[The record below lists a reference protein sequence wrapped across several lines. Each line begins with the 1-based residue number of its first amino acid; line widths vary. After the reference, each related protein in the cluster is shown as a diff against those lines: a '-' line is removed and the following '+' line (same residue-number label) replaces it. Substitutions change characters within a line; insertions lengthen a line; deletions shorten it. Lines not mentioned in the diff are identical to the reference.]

1 MYKYASMMKFTKE
14 RESIIAMV
22 KPIYFFIFCL
32 LVSLPSHATELVD
45 TLKKVKPAVVAIGIS
60 NPTGSPRIRLI
71 GSGFVVSPG
80 NRVVTNYHVI
90 ANPLDESKL
99 EQYVVLSGQGT
110 VLKVHKITEQRHAP
124 AYDLALLSISGQLPA
139 LTVSKAALVA
149 EGTPVAFTGFPI
161 TQVLGLYPA
170 THSGIIAAHTPI
182 AIPVENSRD
191 LKLAMLKQLDKPYLV
206 YQLDA
211 VAYPGNSGSAL
222 YRHDN
227 GEVIGIINQVY
238 IKTSREAVLSDPSGI
253 SYAIPSQH
261 LLDLMQQ
268 AN

>member
-1 MYKYASMMKFTKE
+1 
-14 RESIIAMV
+14 MV
-22 KPIYFFIFCL
+22 KHIYVLSIL
-32 LVSLPSHATELVD
+32 LLFSYPAHTTELVE
-45 TLKKVKPAVVAIGIS
+45 TLQKIKPSVVAIGIA

-90 ANPLDESKL
+90 ANPLDDSKL
-99 EQYVVLSGQGT
+99 EQYVVLSGHGT
-110 VLKVHKITEQRHAP
+110 VFKVHPIQQQKRAP
-124 AYDLALLSISGQLPA
+124 AHDLALLTIAETLPA
-139 LTVSKAALVA
+139 LTVSKAPLIA
-149 EGTPVAFTGFPI
+149 EGSSIAFTGFPI

-170 THSGIIAAHTPI
+170 THTGIVAAQTPI
-182 AIPVENSRD
+182 AIPVDNARN
-191 LKLAMLKQLDKPYLV
+191 LQTAMLRQLDKPYLV

-211 VAYPGNSGSAL
+211 VAYPGNSGSAV
-222 YRHDN
+222 YNPAN

-253 SYAIPSQH
+253 SYAIPARH

-268 AN
+268 PD

>member
-1 MYKYASMMKFTKE
+1 MMRFTKE

-22 KPIYFFIFCL
+22 KHICFLIVCL
-32 LVSLPSHATELVD
+32 LVSLPAQATELVE
-45 TLKKVKPAVVAIGIS
+45 TLKKIKPSVVAIGIS

-99 EQYVVLSGQGT
+99 EQYVVLSGNGT
-110 VLKVHKITEQRHAP
+110 VFKVHTITQQKHAP
-124 AYDLALLSISGQLPA
+124 AYDLALLNINAQLPA
-139 LTVSKAALVA
+139 LTISKAPFIA
-149 EGTPVAFTGFPI
+149 EGASIAFTGFPI

-170 THSGIIAAHTPI
+170 THTGIIAAHTPI

-191 LKLAMLKQLDKPYLV
+191 LKLAMLRQLDKPYLV

-222 YRHDN
+222 YQPDN

-261 LLDLMQQ
+261 LLELMQQ
-268 AN
+268 PD

>member
-1 MYKYASMMKFTKE
+1 MKRFTKE
-14 RESIIAMV
+14 RESTIAMV
-22 KPIYFFIFCL
+22 KHIYLLSIFL
-32 LVSLPSHATELVD
+32 LFSFPSESTELVE
-45 TLKKVKPAVVAIGIS
+45 TLKKVKPSVVAIGIS

-90 ANPLDESKL
+90 ANPLDDSKL
-99 EQYVVLSGQGT
+99 EQYVVLSGHGT
-110 VLKVHKITEQRHAP
+110 VFKVHPVQQQKHAA
-124 AYDLALLSISGQLPA
+124 AYDLALLTIAEKLPA
-139 LTVSKAALVA
+139 LAVSRASLTA
-149 EGTPVAFTGFPI
+149 EGSPVAFTGFPI

-182 AIPVENSRD
+182 AIPVENARD
-191 LKLAMLKQLDKPYLV
+191 LKIAMLKQLDKPYLV

-211 VAYPGNSGSAL
+211 VAYPGNSGSPL
-222 YRHDN
+222 FRPDN

-238 IKTSREAVLSDPSGI
+238 IKSSREAVLSDPSGI

-261 LLDLMQQ
+261 LLDLMLQPD
-268 AN
+268 